1 MCLTAA
7 RQKSGC
13 KAYCPDY
20 WSSIIGIL
28 YDRQSIMLKELDYFW
43 VGEEYGGRQSLL
55 PDMVMRFAG
64 CAAVTACDSLIYM
77 TLYKNLKNLCP
88 FSTDQ
93 LRGRDYVA
101 FFKTVKP
108 YLRPRLM
115 GINRLEIFVA
125 AFKKFLK
132 EHGTFFLDVL
142 PWSGDH
148 DEQDTVNTIRQQID
162 RGFLIPYLLLH
173 HKNPN
178 FENYEWHWFLLTGYD
193 EKPDGRFMVKAVTYG
208 AYEWLDFAKLWNT
221 GYDRKGG
228 LILFKEKA

>member
-1 MCLTAA
+1 
-7 RQKSGC
+7 
-13 KAYCPDY
+13 
-20 WSSIIGIL
+20 
-28 YDRQSIMLKELDYFW
+28 MLKELDYFW

-55 PDMVMRFAG
+55 PDMIMRSAG

>member
-1 MCLTAA
+1 
-7 RQKSGC
+7 
-13 KAYCPDY
+13 
-20 WSSIIGIL
+20 
-28 YDRQSIMLKELDYFW
+28 MLKELDYFW

-148 DEQDTVNTIRQQID
+148 DEQDTVNTIKQQID

-193 EKPDGRFMVKAVTYG
+193 EKPDGRFLVKAVTYG

>member
-1 MCLTAA
+1 MIRYTG
-7 RQKSGC
+7 KNTV
-13 KAYCPDY
+13 
-20 WSSIIGIL
+20 
-28 YDRQSIMLKELDYFW
+28 LKELDYFW

-55 PDMVMRFAG
+55 PDMIMRFAG

-148 DEQDTVNTIRQQID
+148 DEQDTVNTIKQQID

-193 EKPDGRFMVKAVTYG
+193 EKPDGRFLVKAVTYG

>member
-1 MCLTAA
+1 
-7 RQKSGC
+7 
-13 KAYCPDY
+13 
-20 WSSIIGIL
+20 
-28 YDRQSIMLKELDYFW
+28 MLKELDYFW

-115 GINRLEIFVA
+115 GINRLEIFVV

-148 DEQDTVNTIRQQID
+148 DEQNTVETIKQQID

>member
-1 MCLTAA
+1 
-7 RQKSGC
+7 
-13 KAYCPDY
+13 
-20 WSSIIGIL
+20 
-28 YDRQSIMLKELDYFW
+28 MLKELDYFW

-55 PDMVMRFAG
+55 PDVVMRFAG

-228 LILFKEKA
+228 LILFKET

>member
-1 MCLTAA
+1 
-7 RQKSGC
+7 
-13 KAYCPDY
+13 
-20 WSSIIGIL
+20 
-28 YDRQSIMLKELDYFW
+28 MLKELDYFW

-55 PDMVMRFAG
+55 PDMIMRFAG

-148 DEQDTVNTIRQQID
+148 DEQNTVETIKQQID

>member
-1 MCLTAA
+1 
-7 RQKSGC
+7 
-13 KAYCPDY
+13 
-20 WSSIIGIL
+20 
-28 YDRQSIMLKELDYFW
+28 MLKELDYFW

-55 PDMVMRFAG
+55 PDMIMRFAG

>member
-1 MCLTAA
+1 
-7 RQKSGC
+7 
-13 KAYCPDY
+13 
-20 WSSIIGIL
+20 
-28 YDRQSIMLKELDYFW
+28 MLKELDYFW

-55 PDMVMRFAG
+55 PDMIMRFAG

-115 GINRLEIFVA
+115 GINRLEIFVV

-148 DEQDTVNTIRQQID
+148 DEQNTVETIKQQID

-193 EKPDGRFMVKAVTYG
+193 EKPDGRFLVKAVTYG

-228 LILFKEKA
+228 LILFKKA

>member
-1 MCLTAA
+1 
-7 RQKSGC
+7 
-13 KAYCPDY
+13 
-20 WSSIIGIL
+20 
-28 YDRQSIMLKELDYFW
+28 MLKELDYFW

-55 PDMVMRFAG
+55 PDFIMRFAG

-148 DEQDTVNTIRQQID
+148 DEQNTVETIKQQID

-193 EKPDGRFMVKAVTYG
+193 EKPDGRFLVKAVTYG

-228 LILFKEKA
+228 LILFKET

>member
-1 MCLTAA
+1 
-7 RQKSGC
+7 
-13 KAYCPDY
+13 
-20 WSSIIGIL
+20 
-28 YDRQSIMLKELDYFW
+28 MLKELDYFW

-55 PDMVMRFAG
+55 PDMIMRFAG

-132 EHGTFFLDVL
+132 EHETFFLDVL

-228 LILFKEKA
+228 LILFKES

>member
-1 MCLTAA
+1 
-7 RQKSGC
+7 
-13 KAYCPDY
+13 
-20 WSSIIGIL
+20 
-28 YDRQSIMLKELDYFW
+28 MLKELDYFW

-55 PDMVMRFAG
+55 PDMIMRFAG

-148 DEQDTVNTIRQQID
+148 DEQNTVETIKQQID

-173 HKNPN
+173 HKNPY

-193 EKPDGRFMVKAVTYG
+193 EKPDGRFLVKAVTYG

-228 LILFKEKA
+228 LILFKETYGYSKRVL

>member
-1 MCLTAA
+1 
-7 RQKSGC
+7 
-13 KAYCPDY
+13 
-20 WSSIIGIL
+20 
-28 YDRQSIMLKELDYFW
+28 MLKELDYFW

-55 PDMVMRFAG
+55 PDMIMRFAG

-208 AYEWLDFAKLWNT
+208 AYEWLDFAKLWST

>member
-1 MCLTAA
+1 
-7 RQKSGC
+7 
-13 KAYCPDY
+13 
-20 WSSIIGIL
+20 
-28 YDRQSIMLKELDYFW
+28 MLKELDYFW

-132 EHGTFFLDVL
+132 EHGTLFLDVL

-148 DEQDTVNTIRQQID
+148 DEQNTVETIKQQID

-221 GYDRKGG
+221 GYARKGG
-228 LILFKEKA
+228 LILFKEI

>member
-1 MCLTAA
+1 
-7 RQKSGC
+7 
-13 KAYCPDY
+13 
-20 WSSIIGIL
+20 
-28 YDRQSIMLKELDYFW
+28 MLKELDYFW

-55 PDMVMRFAG
+55 PDMIMRFAG

-148 DEQDTVNTIRQQID
+148 DEQNTVETIKQQID

-193 EKPDGRFMVKAVTYG
+193 EKPDGRFLVKAVTYG

-228 LILFKEKA
+228 LILFKEI

>member
-1 MCLTAA
+1 
-7 RQKSGC
+7 
-13 KAYCPDY
+13 
-20 WSSIIGIL
+20 
-28 YDRQSIMLKELDYFW
+28 MLKELDYFW

-55 PDMVMRFAG
+55 PDVVMRFAG

-193 EKPDGRFMVKAVTYG
+193 EKPDGRFLVKAVTYG

-228 LILFKEKA
+228 LILFKES

>member
-1 MCLTAA
+1 
-7 RQKSGC
+7 
-13 KAYCPDY
+13 
-20 WSSIIGIL
+20 
-28 YDRQSIMLKELDYFW
+28 MLKELDYFW

-55 PDMVMRFAG
+55 PDVVMRFAG

>member
-1 MCLTAA
+1 
-7 RQKSGC
+7 
-13 KAYCPDY
+13 
-20 WSSIIGIL
+20 
-28 YDRQSIMLKELDYFW
+28 MLKELDYFW

-55 PDMVMRFAG
+55 PDMIMRFAG

-132 EHGTFFLDVL
+132 EHGTFFLDVM

-162 RGFLIPYLLLH
+162 RGVLSPYLLLH

>member
-1 MCLTAA
+1 MIRYTG
-7 RQKSGC
+7 KNTV
-13 KAYCPDY
+13 
-20 WSSIIGIL
+20 
-28 YDRQSIMLKELDYFW
+28 LKELDYFW

-55 PDMVMRFAG
+55 PDMIMRFAG

-115 GINRLEIFVA
+115 GINRLEIFVS

-148 DEQDTVNTIRQQID
+148 DEQNTVETIKQQID
-162 RGFLIPYLLLH
+162 RGFLIPFLLLH

-193 EKPDGRFMVKAVTYG
+193 EKPDGRFLVKAVTYG

>member
-1 MCLTAA
+1 
-7 RQKSGC
+7 
-13 KAYCPDY
+13 
-20 WSSIIGIL
+20 
-28 YDRQSIMLKELDYFW
+28 MLKELDFFW

-55 PDMVMRFAG
+55 PDMIMRFAG

>member
-1 MCLTAA
+1 
-7 RQKSGC
+7 
-13 KAYCPDY
+13 
-20 WSSIIGIL
+20 
-28 YDRQSIMLKELDYFW
+28 MLKELDYFW

-55 PDMVMRFAG
+55 PDVIMRFAG

-115 GINRLEIFVA
+115 GINRLEIFVV

-142 PWSGDH
+142 SWSGDH

-193 EKPDGRFMVKAVTYG
+193 EKPDGRFLVKAVTYG

-228 LILFKEKA
+228 LILFKET

>member
-1 MCLTAA
+1 
-7 RQKSGC
+7 
-13 KAYCPDY
+13 
-20 WSSIIGIL
+20 
-28 YDRQSIMLKELDYFW
+28 MLKELDYFW

-55 PDMVMRFAG
+55 PDMIMRFAG

-115 GINRLEIFVA
+115 GINRLEIFVV

-148 DEQDTVNTIRQQID
+148 DEQNTVETIKQQID

-193 EKPDGRFMVKAVTYG
+193 EKPDGRFLVKAVTYG

>member
-1 MCLTAA
+1 
-7 RQKSGC
+7 
-13 KAYCPDY
+13 
-20 WSSIIGIL
+20 
-28 YDRQSIMLKELDYFW
+28 MLKELDYFW

-55 PDMVMRFAG
+55 PDMIMRFAG

-115 GINRLEIFVA
+115 GINRLEIFVV

-148 DEQDTVNTIRQQID
+148 DEQNTVETIKQQID

-193 EKPDGRFMVKAVTYG
+193 EKPDGRFLVKAVTYG

-228 LILFKEKA
+228 LILFKEI

>member
-1 MCLTAA
+1 
-7 RQKSGC
+7 
-13 KAYCPDY
+13 
-20 WSSIIGIL
+20 
-28 YDRQSIMLKELDYFW
+28 MLKELDYFW

-55 PDMVMRFAG
+55 PDMIMRFAG

-193 EKPDGRFMVKAVTYG
+193 EKPDGRFLVKAVTYG
-208 AYEWLDFAKLWNT
+208 SFEWLDFAKLWNT

-228 LILFKEKA
+228 LVLLRDNVG

>member
-1 MCLTAA
+1 
-7 RQKSGC
+7 
-13 KAYCPDY
+13 
-20 WSSIIGIL
+20 
-28 YDRQSIMLKELDYFW
+28 MLKELDYFW

-55 PDMVMRFAG
+55 PDMIMRFAG

-193 EKPDGRFMVKAVTYG
+193 EKTDGRFMVKAVTYG

>member
-1 MCLTAA
+1 
-7 RQKSGC
+7 
-13 KAYCPDY
+13 
-20 WSSIIGIL
+20 
-28 YDRQSIMLKELDYFW
+28 MLKELDYFW

-55 PDMVMRFAG
+55 PDMIMRFAG

-115 GINRLEIFVA
+115 GINRLEIFVV

>member
-1 MCLTAA
+1 
-7 RQKSGC
+7 
-13 KAYCPDY
+13 
-20 WSSIIGIL
+20 
-28 YDRQSIMLKELDYFW
+28 MLKELDFFW

-55 PDMVMRFAG
+55 PDMIMRFAG

-132 EHGTFFLDVL
+132 EHGTFFLDVM

>member
-1 MCLTAA
+1 
-7 RQKSGC
+7 
-13 KAYCPDY
+13 
-20 WSSIIGIL
+20 
-28 YDRQSIMLKELDYFW
+28 MLKELDYFW

-55 PDMVMRFAG
+55 PDMIMRFAG

-162 RGFLIPYLLLH
+162 RDFLIPYLLLH

>member
-1 MCLTAA
+1 
-7 RQKSGC
+7 
-13 KAYCPDY
+13 
-20 WSSIIGIL
+20 
-28 YDRQSIMLKELDYFW
+28 MLKELDYFW

-115 GINRLEIFVA
+115 GINRLEIFVS

-148 DEQDTVNTIRQQID
+148 DEQNTVETIKQQID
-162 RGFLIPYLLLH
+162 RGFLIPFLLLH

-193 EKPDGRFMVKAVTYG
+193 EKPDGRFLVKAVTYG

>member
-1 MCLTAA
+1 
-7 RQKSGC
+7 
-13 KAYCPDY
+13 
-20 WSSIIGIL
+20 
-28 YDRQSIMLKELDYFW
+28 MLKELDYFW

-55 PDMVMRFAG
+55 PDMIMRFAG

-115 GINRLEIFVA
+115 GINRLEIFVV

-148 DEQDTVNTIRQQID
+148 DEQNTVETIKQQID

-193 EKPDGRFMVKAVTYG
+193 EKPDGRFLVKAVTYG

-228 LILFKEKA
+228 LILFACAPEGFAPSKRVATNRNWDCV

>member
-1 MCLTAA
+1 
-7 RQKSGC
+7 
-13 KAYCPDY
+13 
-20 WSSIIGIL
+20 
-28 YDRQSIMLKELDYFW
+28 MLKELDYFW

-55 PDMVMRFAG
+55 PDMIMRFAG

-132 EHGTFFLDVL
+132 EHGTFFLDVM

-228 LILFKEKA
+228 LILFKET

>member
-1 MCLTAA
+1 
-7 RQKSGC
+7 
-13 KAYCPDY
+13 
-20 WSSIIGIL
+20 
-28 YDRQSIMLKELDYFW
+28 MLKELDYFW

-115 GINRLEIFVA
+115 GINRLEIFVS

-193 EKPDGRFMVKAVTYG
+193 EKPDGRFLVKAVTYG

-228 LILFKEKA
+228 LILFKET

>member
-1 MCLTAA
+1 
-7 RQKSGC
+7 
-13 KAYCPDY
+13 
-20 WSSIIGIL
+20 
-28 YDRQSIMLKELDYFW
+28 MLKELDYFW

-132 EHGTFFLDVL
+132 EHGTLFLDVL

>member
-1 MCLTAA
+1 
-7 RQKSGC
+7 
-13 KAYCPDY
+13 
-20 WSSIIGIL
+20 
-28 YDRQSIMLKELDYFW
+28 MLKELDYFW

-193 EKPDGRFMVKAVTYG
+193 EKPDGRFLVKAVTYG

-228 LILFKEKA
+228 LILFKEI

>member
-1 MCLTAA
+1 
-7 RQKSGC
+7 
-13 KAYCPDY
+13 
-20 WSSIIGIL
+20 
-28 YDRQSIMLKELDYFW
+28 MLKELDYFW

-55 PDMVMRFAG
+55 PDMIMRFAG

-148 DEQDTVNTIRQQID
+148 DEQNTVETIKQQID

-193 EKPDGRFMVKAVTYG
+193 EKPDGRFLVKAVTYG

>member
-1 MCLTAA
+1 
-7 RQKSGC
+7 
-13 KAYCPDY
+13 
-20 WSSIIGIL
+20 
-28 YDRQSIMLKELDYFW
+28 MLKELDYFW

-55 PDMVMRFAG
+55 PDVIMRFAG

-115 GINRLEIFVA
+115 GINRLEIFVV

-148 DEQDTVNTIRQQID
+148 DEQNTVETIKQQID

-193 EKPDGRFMVKAVTYG
+193 EKPDGRFLVKAVTYG

>member
-1 MCLTAA
+1 
-7 RQKSGC
+7 
-13 KAYCPDY
+13 
-20 WSSIIGIL
+20 
-28 YDRQSIMLKELDYFW
+28 MLKELDYFW

-148 DEQDTVNTIRQQID
+148 DEQNTVETIKQQID

-193 EKPDGRFMVKAVTYG
+193 EKPDGRFLVKAVTYG

>member
-1 MCLTAA
+1 
-7 RQKSGC
+7 
-13 KAYCPDY
+13 
-20 WSSIIGIL
+20 
-28 YDRQSIMLKELDYFW
+28 MLKELDYFW

-55 PDMVMRFAG
+55 PDMIMRFAG

-148 DEQDTVNTIRQQID
+148 DEQNTVETIKQQID

-193 EKPDGRFMVKAVTYG
+193 EKPDGRFLVKAVTYG

-221 GYDRKGG
+221 GYARKGG
-228 LILFKEKA
+228 LILFKEI